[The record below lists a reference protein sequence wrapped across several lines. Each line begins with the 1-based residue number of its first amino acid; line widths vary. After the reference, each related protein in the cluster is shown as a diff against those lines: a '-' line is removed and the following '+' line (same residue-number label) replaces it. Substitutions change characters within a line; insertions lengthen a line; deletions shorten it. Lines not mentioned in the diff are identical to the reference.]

1 MLKFHKYHGNG
12 NDFIIINKNKSDIKI
27 TKSFVA
33 KAADRNN
40 GIGFDQLIV
49 VSKSNNKPDFKI
61 DFYNADGSMADMCL
75 NGIRCAA
82 EYIWSN
88 KLSKKKIL
96 NLVVKSKSILCE
108 KHEKHKGLIEC
119 VLDLPRTYDNVKLEK
134 QLAKYLKPE
143 VYSLIEVGNLHLCIN
158 KRGIKTL
165 DLGQLYEQLRKIIK
179 PYKINLS
186 VYKKSSNNNVEIR
199 TYENGA
205 GETLSCGSASASVA
219 FLNTKELNKPI
230 NILSKGG
237 KLEFNV
243 KENTITMSGPATFV
257 FSGEISG

>member
-12 NDFIIINKNKSDIKI
+12 NDFIIINKNNIKI

-40 GIGFDQLIV
+40 GIGFDQLIAI
-49 VSKSNNKPDFKI
+49 SKSNNKSDFKI

-108 KHEKHKGLIEC
+108 KHKGLIEC
-119 VLDLPRTYDNVKLEK
+119 VLDLPKAYNNIKLEK
-134 QLAKYLKPE
+134 QLAKYLKSE
-143 VYSLIEVGNLHLCIN
+143 AYSLIEVGNLHLCIN

-165 DLGQLYEQLRKIIK
+165 DLSRLYMQLRKIIK
-179 PYKINLS
+179 PYNINLS
-186 VYKKSSNNNVEIR
+186 VYKKSPNNNVEIR

-219 FLNTKELNKPI
+219 FLNTKKLNTPV

-243 KENTITMSGPATFV
+243 SENTITMRGPATFV
-257 FSGEISG
+257 FSGEISGK

>member
-49 VSKSNNKPDFKI
+49 VSKSNNKSDFKI
-61 DFYNADGSMADMCL
+61 DFYNADGSIADMCL

-88 KLSKKKIL
+88 KLSKKKTL

-108 KHEKHKGLIEC
+108 KHKGLIEC
-119 VLDLPRTYDNVKLEK
+119 VLDLPRAYDNVKLEK
-134 QLAKYLKPE
+134 QLAKYLKAE

-219 FLNTKELNKPI
+219 YLNTKKFNTPVS
-230 NILSKGG
+230 ILSKGG

-243 KENTITMSGPATFV
+243 NENTITMRGSATFV
-257 FSGEISG
+257 FLGEISGK